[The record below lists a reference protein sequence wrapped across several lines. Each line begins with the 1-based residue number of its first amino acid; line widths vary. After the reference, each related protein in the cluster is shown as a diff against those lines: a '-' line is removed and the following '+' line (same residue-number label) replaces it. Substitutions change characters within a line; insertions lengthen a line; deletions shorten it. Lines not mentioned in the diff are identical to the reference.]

1 MDAVDNDDL
10 DMFKSAVT
18 EDNINTYV
26 TMGDDG
32 KATGVLGDE
41 YTPVLYLAR
50 KSPPKNFKEMLSHCL
65 DLNADLSLNAK
76 TLDCR
81 GMIGSKRCTTIGNL
95 ASWRESKGW
104 NGIMGVY
111 DILVKMNRGE
121 PDLFHSNIANT
132 NAMQWKKTTFLPCI
146 TWKPGCGI
154 PGISV
159 TSSLRRSA
167 RLAGKVVAGA
177 PVAAAGAAAGTVAA
191 GVGVGSMILSRVAKS
206 PVGAGY
212 LGYQL
217 GKMSGGRKSSRKSKT
232 RSKTRS
238 RSRKS
243 RKSRR

>member
-1 MDAVDNDDL
+1 MGSWVDAVDNDDL

-50 KSPPKNFKEMLSHCL
+50 KSPPKNFKGMLSHCL
-65 DLNADLSLNAK
+65 DLDADLSLKAN
-76 TLDCR
+76 TIDCR
-81 GMIGSKRCTTIGNL
+81 RMGLTRCTTIGNL
-95 ASWRESKGW
+95 ASWRESKIW
-104 NGIMGVY
+104 NEDPMGVYGVY

-121 PDLFHSNIANT
+121 PNLFDSNIANT
-132 NAMQWKKTTFLPCI
+132 NAMKWKKTTILPCL
-146 TWKPGCGI
+146 TWKAGCGI

-159 TSSLRRSA
+159 TSSLGRTA
-167 RLAGKVVAGA
+167 RFAGKVVAGA
-177 PVAAAGAAAGTVAA
+177 PVAAAGAVAGTGLAAGTLASVA
-191 GVGVGSMILSRVAKS
+191 LSKLTKSTAKM
-206 PVGAGY
+206 P
-212 LGYQL
+212 
-217 GKMSGGRKSSRKSKT
+217 KFWGGRKSSRKSK
-232 RSKTRS
+232 SRS